1 MTESA
6 ITTGTVS
13 SVSQPDKKYPAFMRS
28 ARHRQMNTQSR
39 LSRVAE
45 YLVIALIGYIPQ
57 LASRP
62 GVVVSDTKSY
72 LYLDPGRFLV
82 QSMYMWYPSMAAGTV
97 THERIGYLFPMGPF
111 FLAARFAGIPL
122 WVAERLWMG
131 SILFGAGAG
140 VLYMCKVL
148 GIRGP
153 GRPVAALA
161 YMISPYFLQYV
172 GRESVITLAWAGLP
186 FMIAYTEKTLSSNRK
201 QPGSWRYPALFAIV
215 VATISGINATAVLY
229 LGLAPVLWILF
240 QVTVTREHT
249 WKEAW
254 RATWRIGMLT
264 TLLSLWWVGGLYVE
278 GAYGINVLKY
288 TETVPAVASTSLAS
302 EILRGLGYWYFY
314 GSGRLGLWVI
324 TSSEMTQQLT
334 TLAFSFAVPIL
345 AFVSAIWISFRYRS
359 YFAFLI
365 AFGMIFAVGTY
376 PYTHPS
382 FIGELLKLFMTKTTA
397 GFAIR
402 STDRATPMVI
412 LGTSVL
418 LGLGITALYRH
429 TLSRYKESGTTRHN
443 WLHSKLKYLVGVAA
457 ALVCATII
465 ALANP
470 AVWNGT
476 TVPSH
481 YTQPHPLPSYEYKA
495 ASWLD
500 SHCNG
505 KRVLVEPG
513 EDFAAYRYGDTID
526 TIYPGI
532 STCQFILREQLIM
545 GSLPTADM
553 MYAIDSPI
561 QEGAYNWKALAP
573 MARLFSAGYIL
584 VQNNLQYER
593 YGQPHPRILW
603 QHFASGIPGLGKPVG
618 FGKPTPNISS
628 IPWVDEQ
635 VLKSPAD
642 LPWPSPVEVLPVS
655 DPRPIVRAEST
666 NSELLVDGDASGIA
680 DAASVGLL
688 NGNNAILYAG
698 TLDKHKS
705 QLDKAIKNGA
715 VLVVTDSNK
724 KRAFAWDLLHGNV
737 GYTEIASE
745 HYAASHPS
753 DAPLRIFGKQPA
765 SAMTVAQFT
774 GNVASVTASSY
785 GNAIAYNPEYQP
797 AMALDGDLNTSWLVG
812 AFGVGSGQWWQV
824 NLRHSITTDKINL
837 VQPLA
842 KSDRSITRVTL
853 FFSKSSNPQ
862 FPNGSTAPQH
872 GITVDMTAASLTP
885 QGQTIT
891 FSPHTFKTL
900 RIRIDSTN
908 RSQLGSKAAIPPVG
922 FSEVRIPG
930 ISTTR
935 NLLMPKDLLSAA
947 GSASIHNQLVIIMD
961 RHRLSPYPPHSD
973 PEHQLRRIVWL
984 PDTRRFGISGTAR
997 ISALIPDNMINELVG
1012 VPGSNGSG
1020 VVAYSNG
1027 RLPGDLRDTA
1037 SAALSATPG
1046 GKSSVMW
1053 SPGFGASYQVGDWIQ
1068 VNTPSPMTISH
1079 LNMKIVADGFHS
1091 VPTAMRITNGS
1102 RQHVYVKLPPIPN
1115 RKGRDVATPVTIHF
1129 PSISGRHLRFTFTA
1143 VRFVYTKDYYS
1154 STPIALPLGIASLGI
1169 PGVVIPPPP
1178 ANIPAVC
1185 RKGLV
1190 SINGQPLW
1198 LEITGSSSTALS
1210 GQGLRIEG
1218 CGPDASGVTLRAGNN
1233 TVVSANGHV
1242 TGFNIDRLVLDS
1254 APGGS
1259 AELPLS
1265 GGGVPFM
1272 STAPNGQPT
1281 GNTPKVTVLSK
1292 TPVSMNL
1299 RVTGA
1304 TRPFWLVLGESYNL
1318 GWQANIHGEHSGKD
1332 TILSKPELID
1342 GFANGWLV
1350 DPAPGSSGSLNISL
1364 DWKPQTPV
1372 WIALL
1377 LSAVGMLLCILIV
1390 LLSYLERK
1398 RLKRLAGRIL
1408 GTNRI
1413 RLRNRP
1419 TTTSNVMQYNDATGT
1434 GKRSEESTAV
1444 GRTGHAGSTL
1454 AGITEVEEP
1463 TLTSPFTWNRRPLST
1478 GKILILAVVAG
1489 LSAGSITNP
1498 WIGISLFCAVLA
1510 CLVVSWGRTFLTMT
1524 ALTTIVSTG
1533 AYMVYRQ
1540 AVEHFL
1546 PGSSWAPQ
1554 FAIASTLTW
1563 IAVIF
1568 LAADAM
1574 ITGIFG
1580 RTPPI
1585 YPGSEQPYY
1594 VSPVSSSSSSE
1605 MPPATGTPYPATSAI
1620 PASGTPTT
1628 QAPPSVAKENMQAG
1642 SDEE

>member
-1 MTESA
+1 MTTA
-6 ITTGTVS
+6 TTGDDT
-13 SVSQPDKKYPAFMRS
+13 KS
-28 ARHRQMNTQSR
+28 ARHRKRPASIATASHSKPGTLPKISR
-39 LSRVAE
+39 LAE
-45 YLVIALIGYIPQ
+45 YLVIALLAYIPQ
-57 LASRP
+57 LTSRP

-72 LYLDPGRFLV
+72 LYLDPGRYLL
-82 QSMYMWYPSMAAGTV
+82 QSVYMWYPGMAAGTV

-122 WVAERLWMG
+122 WAAERLWVG

-148 GIRGP
+148 GIQGP
-153 GRPVAALA
+153 GRPVAAFA

-186 FMIAYTEKTLSSNRK
+186 FMIAYTEKTLSSGRG
-201 QPGSWRYPALFAIV
+201 QERSWRYPALFAIV
-215 VATISGINATAVLY
+215 VAVISGINATAVLY
-229 LGLAPVLWILF
+229 LGLAPILWIIF
-240 QVTVTREHT
+240 QTTVTREHT
-249 WKEAW
+249 WREAW
-254 RATWRIGMLT
+254 SATWKIGLLT
-264 TLLSLWWVGGLYVE
+264 TLLSLWWAAGLYVE

-314 GSGRLGLWVI
+314 GSGRLGIWVI

-376 PYTHPS
+376 PYMHPS
-382 FIGELLKLFMTKTTA
+382 LVGELLKLFMTRTTA

-418 LGLGITALYRH
+418 LGLGITAL
-429 TLSRYKESGTTRHN
+429 SRFRYFIGI
-443 WLHSKLKYLVGVAA
+443 AA
-457 ALVCATII
+457 ALICTTIV

-470 AVWNGT
+470 AIWNGT

-481 YTQPHPLPSYEYKA
+481 YTQPHPLPSYEYKT
-495 ASWLD
+495 ASWLN
-500 SHCNG
+500 SHCRG
-505 KRVLVEPG
+505 KRILVEPG

-603 QHFASGIPGLGKPVG
+603 QHFAKGIPGLGKPIG
-618 FGKPTPNISS
+618 FGKPVPNISS
-628 IPWVDEQ
+628 IPWIDEQ

-642 LPWPSPVEVLPVS
+642 LPWPSPVEVLPVKN
-655 DPRPIVRAEST
+655 PRPIVRAEST
-666 NSELLVDGDASGIA
+666 GGNLLVDGDASGIA

-688 NGNNAILYAG
+688 NGNPAILYAG
-698 TLDKHKS
+698 TLDHHKS

-724 KRAFAWDLLHGNV
+724 KRAFTWDILHGNV
-737 GYTEIASE
+737 GYTETASE

-765 SAMTVAQFT
+765 SSMTVAQFT
-774 GNVASVTASSY
+774 GDVASVTASSY
-785 GNAIAYNPEYQP
+785 GNAVAYNPEYQP

-812 AFGVGSGQWWQV
+812 AFGIGSGQWWEV
-824 NLRHSITTDKINL
+824 SLRHPLTIDKINL
-837 VQPLA
+837 VQPLGQ
-842 KSDRSITRVTL
+842 SNRFITRVTL
-853 FFSKSSNPQ
+853 FFSKSSNPH
-862 FPNGSTAPQH
+862 FPNGSTAPQK
-872 GITVDMTAASLTP
+872 GITVHMNAASLTP

-891 FSPHTFKTL
+891 FPAHTFKAL
-900 RIRIDSTN
+900 RIRIDNTN

-922 FSEVRIPG
+922 FSEIRIPHL
-930 ISTTR
+930 STTR
-935 NLLMPKDLLSAA
+935 YLSMPKDLLSAT
-947 GSASIHNQLVIIMD
+947 GSASIHNQLVLIMN

-984 PDTRRFGISGTAR
+984 PGNRKFGISGTAR
-997 ISALIPDNMINELVG
+997 ISALIPDNMINKLVG

-1053 SPGFGASYQVGDWIQ
+1053 SPGFGAAYQVGDWIQ
-1068 VNTPSPMTISH
+1068 VNTPSPITISH

-1102 RQHVYVKLPPIPN
+1102 GQQVNVTLPSIPN
-1115 RKGRDVATPVTIHF
+1115 RKGRDTATPVTVHF
-1129 PSISGRHLRFTFTA
+1129 HSISGRHLRFTFTA
-1143 VRFVYTKDYYS
+1143 VNFVYTKDYYS
-1154 STPIALPLGIASLGI
+1154 STPIAMPLGIASLGI
-1169 PGVVIPPPP
+1169 PGVTIPPPP
-1178 ANIPAVC
+1178 SNIPAIC

-1190 SINGQPLW
+1190 SINGKPLW

-1210 GQGLRIEG
+1210 GQGLQIEG
-1218 CGPDASGVTLRAGNN
+1218 CGPDAGGVTLHAGNN
-1233 TVVSANGHV
+1233 TIVSANGHV

-1259 AELPLS
+1259 AELPLP
-1265 GGGVPFM
+1265 GGKVPFI
-1272 STAPNGQPT
+1272 TPTPAGQPA

-1299 RVTGA
+1299 KITGA
-1304 TRPFWLVLGESYNL
+1304 TRPFWLVLGESYSM
-1318 GWQANIHGEHSGKD
+1318 GWQASMDGGHSNNKNI
-1332 TILSKPELID
+1332 TLPKPELID

-1350 DPAPGSSGSLNISL
+1350 NPASSSSGTLHVVL
-1364 DWKPQTPV
+1364 TWTPQTPV
-1372 WIALL
+1372 WIALG
-1377 LSAVGMLLCILIV
+1377 LSGAGMLLCILIV
-1390 LLSYLERK
+1390 LASYLERK
-1398 RLKRLAGRIL
+1398 RLKKLTSRLVTTAYMHLSRVPAIGNMISMISRHHAIDSKTDPDTSVAAYL
-1408 GTNRI
+1408 
-1413 RLRNRP
+1413 P
-1419 TTTSNVMQYNDATGT
+1419 TRHIDSYSRDADD
-1434 GKRSEESTAV
+1434 EQP
-1444 GRTGHAGSTL
+1444 TL
-1454 AGITEVEEP
+1454 A
-1463 TLTSPFTWNRRPLST
+1463 SPFTWDRISLST
-1478 GKILILAVVAG
+1478 GRILILALITGVI
-1489 LSAGSITNP
+1489 AGSVSTP
-1498 WIGISLFCAVLA
+1498 WIGLALFVAVLA
-1510 CLVVSWGRTFLTMT
+1510 CMAFSWGRTLLTMT
-1524 ALTTIVSTG
+1524 AFTTIVSTG
-1533 AYMVYRQ
+1533 VYMVYRQ
-1540 AVEHFL
+1540 AMEHFL

-1554 FAIASTLTW
+1554 FATASTLTW
-1563 IAVIF
+1563 IAVTF
-1568 LAADAM
+1568 LAADAI
-1574 ITGIFG
+1574 ITGLFG
-1580 RTPPI
+1580 KRTPTPLESSTSTPDI
-1585 YPGSEQPYY
+1585 PDIPSE
-1594 VSPVSSSSSSE
+1594 S
-1605 MPPATGTPYPATSAI
+1605 
-1620 PASGTPTT
+1620 
-1628 QAPPSVAKENMQAG
+1628 
-1642 SDEE
+1642 